1 MILFYFNGA
10 LTVNIDIFIAMT
22 IEIDDAGTGDLVG
35 DAFIG
40 LLRKETGEFIFKTL
54 PVELFQN
61 PNWKNKI
68 PYKKT
73 LALVKDGLKELNFI
87 KDKEKILICRGN
99 IFDEVRNYFD
109 EEGILYEQAIIEGE
123 LQDAVEGKLLN
134 HLRND
139 LGIKSKKLTKI
150 SGARRYFVLFNW
162 VSYDFNNREKFVKT
176 GFKKWNTIWRKRAL
190 EKNKKLKNPRYISG
204 YKSK

>member
-1 MILFYFNGA
+1 
-10 LTVNIDIFIAMT
+10 MT

-40 LLRKETGEFIFKTL
+40 LLRKETGELIFKTL

-61 PNWKNKI
+61 PNWKNKM

-73 LALVKDGLKELNFI
+73 LALVKDGLKELKFI
-87 KDKEKILICRGN
+87 RDKEKIHICRGN

-109 EEGILYEQAIIEGE
+109 EEGILYEHAIIEGK

-139 LGIKSKKLTKI
+139 LGIKSKKLTKK
-150 SGARRYFVLFNW
+150 SGAKRYFVLFNW
-162 VSYDFNNREKFVKT
+162 VSYDFNNRERFVKT
-176 GFKKWNTIWRKRAL
+176 GFGAWGKIWRERAL
-190 EKNKKLKNPRYISG
+190 EKYKKLKNLRYNSG